1 MKKLEISQMENLQ
14 GEGWG
19 KCALGVSGGALLGA
33 AGASGKGVAFLVG
46 PIGVT
51 WTAVGAVGGA
61 LAGAAASCFD

>member
-33 AGASGKGVAFLVG
+33 AGACV
-46 PIGVT
+46 
-51 WTAVGAVGGA
+51 
-61 LAGAAASCFD
+61 AGAGAGFDSEAGNSASG